1 MQSPKAHYH
10 VGMRIIPVLDVMG
23 GIVVRAVAGRRSEY
37 RPLVSKLTTSVEPAE
52 VARTLLAK
60 SGADELYVADLDA
73 ISEGVD
79 AGVAVQQSH
88 HEWNKPAIG

>member
-60 SGADELYVADLDA
+60 SGADELRLAADASSLTHPMA
-73 ISEGVD
+73 MVHSRKLFRPVKR
-79 AGVAVQQSH
+79 AKS
-88 HEWNKPAIG
+88 